1 MLFLRTLAALL
12 FTSLLFCAICSA
24 QVITPSQV
32 DVKLSAID
40 SRGAVVTAGSSQQIA
55 FTADPSAAG
64 GDLFHVLSSIPNATV
79 SLIVPGGTEITAANA
94 ASLGY
99 SYDVLENDEEPG
111 EVLSL
116 IGTVGTHTLIELP
129 PQSVAGT
136 YSIKIVAPAGPEDT
150 AVIASYVSSSAVRT
164 GLVTQSSWYRI
175 GQTVVF
181 SALVFDGE
189 TPVNNATVT
198 VSVDD
203 TLDDTTPPVMV
214 TLQDSG
220 TYDNAT
226 GDGIYT
232 GTFTPTRTG
241 DYSAAMKV
249 TGTAGNVNFSRVA
262 STTFS
267 VNQALATFVSF
278 SDTAIDDESDGVFER
293 LVIGSNLSVQR
304 AGTYQFTVTLEAS
317 NGKTIKSESFA
328 SLATG
333 TQQMSA
339 TFSAATVLELGVDGP
354 YAIKDAL
361 LTFHSDPD
369 IAVADYRANAGNTA
383 AYPLPALN
391 PSPLFFTSNR
401 TAEGVDLNG
410 NGKYDLLRVRAQVV
424 VRRPGAYEW
433 SGALVDSAGVEIAF
447 ASSSG
452 VLVAGGNFITFD
464 FGGSAIGQ
472 HGVNGP
478 YSVRSVI
485 LFGEGLSTIMDQLFD
500 TPAFSYKEF
509 ENSDNIRLGTVTA
522 QETSGDGDGFIEP
535 GELGSLTLQLQ
546 NAGGSNLTG
555 INTTLSSSTPGVT
568 ITSATSAY
576 ANIPASGNGT
586 NATPF
591 TFVVPGTMVCGEVV
605 HFTLTIHH
613 DGDGGSPSIVNFS
626 IQTGRPAAPTSISYT
641 GAAVAIPDEEPAGVN
656 IPLTVSGFSGRLQ
669 DLNFRFGGSSC
680 TAAAGATTVGLDHT
694 YVGDLV
700 IRLTS
705 PRGTTVTLLN
715 QPGANSEPSSGN
727 NFCNLVLDDE
737 GGTSSIQNILP
748 GGEPYSG
755 TFLPASALAA
765 FRGEDPNGT
774 WTLNVADLAGAD
786 TGNVR
791 DFSLVLTG
799 FQCGSDSTALLTDN
813 FNDNSIDTAKWT
825 AGNLFSGFTDT
836 LLALAETSQR
846 LEVGPLL
853 TNTSGSHYNGLRTTN
868 TYNFTGAYSQIELV
882 QAASTSTGGDAMFTI
897 GNNVDNYYRI
907 YENGG
912 SLFGLKKIGG
922 VKTTLFTVSYNSTN
936 HRFLRIRH
944 NATTNSVV
952 LETAPSTGSGPGTW
966 TQQFT
971 EPWDASVQLSSMI
984 FEIKGG
990 TFQSE
995 TNAPGKVIFDNFEY
1009 GLNSP
1014 PSTSPTVVSLCPGT
1028 GTINGGTA
1036 VTIAGTAFQ
1045 NGATVRFGGV
1055 AATNIQVLSSTTITA
1070 TTPAHT
1076 AGAVDVSVTNP
1087 NGQSGTLS
1095 GGFTYASIPANVL
1108 LADDFND
1115 NCLNTLTWT
1124 ASDLFSGFI
1133 DLSVPLS
1140 ETAHQLEIGPL
1151 LLNVSGSHYRGIR
1164 SVNSYDFSGASA
1176 YVELVQPAEQ
1186 AGTADA
1192 MFTVGS
1198 DVDHYY
1204 RIFVNGGSLLGHRKV
1219 DGVRTTIFQL
1229 PYDPVNHRY
1238 LRIRHDSTTN
1248 SVVIETAP
1256 SSGSG
1261 PGSWTVRYTEPWNS
1275 SIPLATTRFELKG
1288 GTWQPETNAPGKVV
1302 FDNFLASH

>member
-32 DVKLSAID
+32 NVKLSALD
-40 SRGAVVTAGSSQQIA
+40 SRAAVVTAGTSQQIA
-55 FTADPSAAG
+55 FTADPTAAG
-64 GDLFHVLSSIPNATV
+64 GDLFHVVSSIPGATV
-79 SLIVPGGTEITAANA
+79 SLILPSGTEITAANA
-94 ASLGY
+94 VSLGY
-99 SYDVLENDEEPG
+99 SYDVLENDEDPR

-116 IGTVGTHTLIELP
+116 LGAVGTHTLIELP
-129 PQSVAGT
+129 AQSVAGT
-136 YSIKIVAPAGPEDT
+136 YSLKIVAPAGPEDT
-150 AVIASYVSSSAVRT
+150 AVIASYISSSAVRT

-203 TLDDTTPPVMV
+203 KLDDTTLPVTV

-241 DYSAAMKV
+241 DYSAALKV
-249 TGTAGNVNFSRVA
+249 TGTAAGNVNFSRVA

-267 VNQALATFVSF
+267 VNEALATFASF
-278 SDTAIDDESDGVFER
+278 GDTAVDDDSDGVFER
-293 LVIGSNLSVQR
+293 LVIGSNLSVQK
-304 AGTYQFTVTLEAS
+304 AGTYQFSVTLQAS

-328 SLATG
+328 TLATG

-369 IAVADYRANAGNTA
+369 TAVADYRAAAGNTA

-424 VRRPGAYEW
+424 ARRPGSYEW
-433 SGALVDSAGVEIAF
+433 SGTLVDSAGAEITF
-447 ASSSG
+447 VSSSG
-452 VLVAGGNFITFD
+452 VLVAGANFITFD
-464 FGGSAIGQ
+464 FDGSAIGQ

-485 LFGEGLSTIMDQLFD
+485 LFGEGVSAIVDQLLD
-500 TPAFSYKEF
+500 TAAFSFKEF
-509 ENSDNIRLGTVTA
+509 ENSDNVRLGTITA
-522 QETSGDGDGFIEP
+522 QEASGDGDGFIEP
-535 GELGSLTLQLQ
+535 GELGSLSLQLQ

-555 INTTLSSSTPGVT
+555 ISTTLSSSTPGVT
-568 ITSATSAY
+568 ITSATSTY
-576 ANIPASGNGT
+576 PNIPASGNGT
-586 NATPF
+586 NITPF
-591 TFVVPGTMVCGEVV
+591 TFVVPGTIVCGEIVR
-605 HFTLTIHH
+605 FTLTIHH
-613 DGDGGSPSIVNFS
+613 DGDGGNPSVVNFS

-641 GAAVAIPDEEPAGVN
+641 GAPVAIPDEEPAGVN
-656 IPLTVSGFSGRLQ
+656 IPLTVSGFSGRIQ

-700 IRLTS
+700 ITLTS
-705 PRGTTVTLLN
+705 PRGTTVTLMNL
-715 QPGANSEPSSGN
+715 PGPFSSGN
-727 NFCNLVLDDE
+727 NFCNTILDDE
-737 GGTSSIQNILP
+737 GSTSSIQFILP
-748 GGEPYSG
+748 DGEPYSG
-755 TFLPASALAA
+755 TFRPASPLAA

-774 WTLNVADLAGAD
+774 WILNVADLVGTD

-799 FQCGSDSTALLTDN
+799 FQCGSDSTALLTDD
-813 FNDNSIDTAKWT
+813 FNDNSVDTAKWT

-836 LLALAETSQR
+836 SLPLAETNQK

-853 TNTSGSHYNGLRTTN
+853 LNTGSSHYNGLRTVN
-868 TYNFTGAYSQIELV
+868 TYNFTGAYSHVELV

-912 SLFGLKKIGG
+912 NLFGLKKIGG
-922 VKTTLFTVSYNSTN
+922 VKTTLFTISYNSTN

-952 LETAPSTGSGPGTW
+952 LETAPTTGSGPGTW

-995 TNAPGKVIFDNFEY
+995 SNAPGKVIFDNFEY

-1036 VTIAGTAFQ
+1036 VTIDGTAFQ

-1055 AATNIQVLSSTTITA
+1055 SATNVEVLSSTTISA
-1070 TTPAHT
+1070 TTPAHA

-1087 NGQSGTLS
+1087 NGQNGTLNN
-1095 GGFTYASIPANVL
+1095 GFTYASIPANVL

-1115 NCLNTLTWT
+1115 NCLNTSAWT

-1133 DLSVPLS
+1133 DLGVPLS
-1140 ETAHQLEIGPL
+1140 ETSHELEIGPL
-1151 LLNVSGSHYRGIR
+1151 LLNASGSHYRGIR
-1164 SVNSYDFSGASA
+1164 SVNSYDFTGASA
-1176 YVELVQPAEQ
+1176 YVELVQPADQ

-1192 MFTVGS
+1192 MFTVGGN
-1198 DVDHYY
+1198 VDHYY

-1219 DGVRTTIFQL
+1219 AGVRTTIFQL

-1238 LRIRHDSTTN
+1238 LRIRHDATTN
-1248 SVVIETAP
+1248 SVVFETAP

-1261 PGSWTVRYTEPWNS
+1261 PGTWTVRYTEAWNS
-1275 SIPLATTRFELKG
+1275 SIPLATTLFELKG